1 MGFFGGNTSVATGWQ
16 APTDWPSLND
26 CALGNI
32 ELIVN
37 DQTMATYAFVCTTSA
52 AANYQINW
60 GDGNTIQYASGA
72 TAQHTYTVGSGTPCS
87 LGYTTFKITISP
99 VSGNLT
105 AFAVAPHSL
114 AVNIQYHAILSAY
127 IRATSL
133 TSLASAFY
141 CATGARVYCYQLESC
156 IVSDVLPSCTTATN
170 MFYTCYSLQSVNVSG
185 MTAVTNATN
194 MFNGCNSLQSVNV
207 SGMTAVTTATN
218 MFYACYSL
226 QSVNVSGM
234 TAVITAAD
242 MFYACYSLQS
252 VNVSGMTAVTNAT
265 NMFYAC
271 YSLQSVNVSGMTA
284 VTNATNMF
292 NGCNSLQSV
301 NVSGMTAVTTAT
313 NMFYTCRS
321 LSTVTMTSF
330 ASAAASLLAD
340 TMFSGCE
347 QMINILL
354 PTAKVT
360 KLGMAGAT
368 GLLDKLATISFNAA
382 STFSGTS
389 PQLDVSY
396 CTLTA
401 AQLNTIFGQLPNNL
415 AKTVNIT
422 GCTGETLVTL
432 SGTTVLGSTTVTMAS
447 TAGLSTG
454 MEMTGTGI
462 NTAQAVTTTVST
474 SVVNLTAHGIPN
486 GTLVYFPT
494 LNNTTGITV
503 NTPYFVVNA
512 ATNTFQVSLTSGGAA
527 ITFGGT
533 NATSAT
539 VFYGNTIQA
548 ISPNVSVTL
557 LIPASSANVGE
568 STVSSVCLHSLAAGK
583 GWTITG

>member
-32 ELIVN
+32 EMIVN

-133 TSLASAFY
+133 ASLASAFY
-141 CATGARVYCYQLESC
+141 CATGAKVYCRQLENC
-156 IVSDVLPSCTTATN
+156 VVQDAMPSCLSATS
-170 MFYTCYSLQSVNVSG
+170 MFTTCYSLQSVNVSG
-185 MTAVTNATN
+185 MTAVTTATSMFTTCYSLQSVN
-194 MFNGCNSLQSVNV
+194 VSGMTAVTTATSMFNACTSLQSVNV

-218 MFYACYSL
+218 MFTSCY
-226 QSVNVSGM
+226 
-234 TAVITAAD
+234 
-242 MFYACYSLQS
+242 
-252 VNVSGMTAVTNAT
+252 
-265 NMFYAC
+265 
-271 YSLQSVNVSGMTA
+271 
-284 VTNATNMF
+284 
-292 NGCNSLQSV
+292 SLQSV

-313 NMFYTCRS
+313 SMFTSCYS

>member
-32 ELIVN
+32 EMIVN

-170 MFYTCYSLQSVNVSG
+170 MFYT
-185 MTAVTNATN
+185 
-194 MFNGCNSLQSVNV
+194 
-207 SGMTAVTTATN
+207 
-218 MFYACYSL
+218 
-226 QSVNVSGM
+226 
-234 TAVITAAD
+234 
-242 MFYACYSLQS
+242 
-252 VNVSGMTAVTNAT
+252 
-265 NMFYAC
+265 C

>member
-1 MGFFGGNTSVATGWQ
+1 M
-16 APTDWPSLND
+16 
-26 CALGNI
+26 
-32 ELIVN
+32 
-37 DQTMATYAFVCTTSA
+37 
-52 AANYQINW
+52 
-60 GDGNTIQYASGA
+60 
-72 TAQHTYTVGSGTPCS
+72 TAV
-87 LGYTTFKITISP
+87 
-99 VSGNLT
+99 
-105 AFAVAPHSL
+105 
-114 AVNIQYHAILSAY
+114 
-127 IRATSL
+127 
-133 TSLASAFY
+133 
-141 CATGARVYCYQLESC
+141 
-156 IVSDVLPSCTTATN
+156 TTAAS
-170 MFYTCYSLQSVNVSG
+170 MFNACTSLQSVNVSG
-185 MTAVTNATN
+185 MTAVTTATS
-194 MFNGCNSLQSVNV
+194 MFNACTSLQSVNV

-218 MFYACYSL
+218 MFTSCY
-226 QSVNVSGM
+226 
-234 TAVITAAD
+234 
-242 MFYACYSLQS
+242 
-252 VNVSGMTAVTNAT
+252 
-265 NMFYAC
+265 
-271 YSLQSVNVSGMTA
+271 
-284 VTNATNMF
+284 
-292 NGCNSLQSV
+292 SLQSV

-313 NMFYTCRS
+313 SMFTSCYS